1 MLFSSF
7 TFLCLFLPL
16 TLCLYWLSPT
26 RWKNGVLLA
35 LSYLFYA
42 WGAPTIIPL
51 LFGMSVFDYL
61 LGKHLSSLSSHS
73 DRAKKWL
80 LGFGITANLSL
91 LLYYKYWNFLL
102 GELSALLTSLG
113 FSSLVWAEVLLPIG
127 ISFFTFQKIS
137 YLVDVYRGTAKPAVS
152 LTDYALYVALF
163 PQLIAGPI
171 VRYHEISE
179 QLHLRKV
186 RADDLTIGISRF
198 SLGLGKKVLI
208 ADFVGQ
214 VADGVFALSVGEQTT
229 FFAWLGILC
238 YTFQIYFDFS
248 GYSDMA
254 IGLGR
259 LFGFRFPENFN
270 HPYISETVR
279 EFWTRWHMT
288 LSNWMKEYLYIP
300 LGGNRVSSLRNAL
313 NLWMVFL
320 LSGVWHGAS
329 WNFIVWGGYHG
340 FFMSLE
346 RLLGVPMNRQNNI
359 FRTLF
364 TFLLVVFSW
373 VLFRA
378 DSLGDA
384 LTYFSYLFGLGEPAT
399 KAVMLGELLQPRS
412 LGMFILAI
420 ALSFYP
426 LIRHKQSSNAQLQ
439 PPSYTYQLSAFCV
452 LILSLSALAGL
463 DYTPFLYF
471 RF

>member
-1 MLFSSF
+1 
-7 TFLCLFLPL
+7 
-16 TLCLYWLSPT
+16 Y
-26 RWKNGVLLA
+26 G
-35 LSYLFYA
+35 

-51 LFGMSVFDYL
+51 LIGMSLFDFL
-61 LGKHLSSLSSHS
+61 LGKRLSPDNTIRRS
-73 DRAKKWL
+73 RKKQL
-80 LGFGITANLSL
+80 LAFGIAANLSL
-91 LLYYKYWNFLL
+91 LFYYKYWNFLL
-102 GELSALLTSLG
+102 GEFNSLLSSLG
-113 FSSLVWAEVLLPIG
+113 FSGFMWSEVLLPIG

-137 YLVDVYRGTAKPAVS
+137 YLVDVYRGTANPA
-152 LTDYALYVALF
+152 TTFTEYALYVALF

-171 VRYHEISE
+171 VRYHEIAE
-179 QLHLRKV
+179 QLHSRKV
-186 RADDLTIGISRF
+186 RSEDFAIGITRF
-198 SLGLGKKVLI
+198 SIGLGKKVLI

-214 VADGVFALSVGEQTT
+214 VADGVFALSIGEQTT

-259 LFGFRFPENFN
+259 LFGFRFPENFH
-270 HPYISETVR
+270 HPYISESIR
-279 EFWTRWHMT
+279 EFWTRWHIT

-300 LGGNRVSSLRNAL
+300 LGGNRVSSQRNAL
-313 NLWMVFL
+313 NLWIVFL

-346 RLLGVPMNRQNNI
+346 RLVGAPTKRQNTI
-359 FRTLF
+359 YRTII
-364 TFLLVVFSW
+364 TFFLVVFSW

-378 DSLGDA
+378 DSLSDA
-384 LTYFSYLFGLGEPAT
+384 LTYYTYLFGLGAPAT
-399 KAVMLGELLQPRS
+399 KPVMLGELLQPRS
-412 LGMFILAI
+412 FVMLLLACV
-420 ALSFYP
+420 LSFYP
-426 LIRHKQSSNAQLQ
+426 LLQ
-439 PPSYTYQLSAFCV
+439 RKKEYTGLVSESPSLIFQCSAFCV
-452 LILSLSALAGL
+452 LVLSLSALAGL